1 VTVGSTEGVPLGPA
15 TGFDA
20 VSVGAA
26 EAGSGVGETGAAV
39 AAVGVGVGVAAGG
52 GVLDAGRGV
61 AAGVGCGV
69 GAVVGRGV
77 GRGVGV
83 GVGAVDGRGVGVGDG
98 VALGDT
104 VMLPDVTAVSLLPLL
119 RARNEIASVPAGI
132 RPDHRNVTPLVQSP
146 PACRVIGWG
155 EPPTIT
161 FTQSGG
167 VPRSFR

>member
-1 VTVGSTEGVPLGPA
+1 VTVGPTEGVPLGPA

-20 VSVGAA
+20 VSLGGA
-26 EAGSGVGETGAAV
+26 EGGSGVGETGVTV
-39 AAVGVGVGVAAGG
+39 AGVGVGVAAGG

-83 GVGAVDGRGVGVGDG
+83 AVGAADGRGVGVGDG

-146 PACRVIGWG
+146 PACRVIGWA